1 MIYEPQNPFIQ
12 ATLKKV
18 MEINQSNMIIVNQI
32 LGNINQNSNLRKKY
46 EEMLKNNL
54 CEKVGITRIE
64 SGKLR
69 MRKSTDK
76 KTDVA
81 FMFEH
86 NPNLRNNDVI
96 YMDDNKM
103 ILLSLEPESVVIITL
118 KKSYENEENIFPLS
132 IKIGHSLGNLHR
144 PIKVTKNQ
152 VIFPLQA
159 ETELEMLKKMFSSF
173 NQFLDIQSENMIFE
187 PDEGSNIH
195 EH

>member
-1 MIYEPQNPFIQ
+1 MI
-12 ATLKKV
+12 T
-18 MEINQSNMIIVNQI
+18 VNQI

-54 CEKVGITRIE
+54 SERVVITRME
-64 SGKLR
+64 SEKLR
-69 MRKSTDK
+69 MRKSSDK
-76 KTDVA
+76 KTDIA

-86 NPNLRNNDVI
+86 NPNLRNNDI
-96 YMDDNKM
+96 IFMDDNKM
-103 ILLSLEPESVVIITL
+103 ILLAVESESVAIITF
-118 KKSYENEENIFPLS
+118 KSYENKENIFPLS
-132 IKIGHSLGNLHR
+132 VKIGHSLGNLHR

-159 ETELEMLKKMFSSF
+159 ETELVMLKKMFSSF
-173 NQFLDIQSENMIFE
+173 HQFLDIRTENMIFE

>member
-1 MIYEPQNPFIQ
+1 
-12 ATLKKV
+12 
-18 MEINQSNMIIVNQI
+18 
-32 LGNINQNSNLRKKY
+32 RKKY

-54 CEKVGITRIE
+54 CEKVVITRME
-64 SGKLR
+64 TEKLR

-81 FMFEH
+81 FMFER
-86 NPNLRNNDVI
+86 NPNLRNDDVI
-96 YMDDNKM
+96 FMDNKKM
-103 ILLSLEPESVVIITL
+103 ILLTLESEAVAIITF
-118 KKSYENEENIFPLS
+118 KSYYEDKENIFPLS
-132 IKIGHSLGNLHR
+132 VRIGHSLGNLHR

-152 VIFPLQA
+152 VIFPIQA

-173 NQFLDIQSENMIFE
+173 SKFIDIRSDNMIFE

>member
-1 MIYEPQNPFIQ
+1 
-12 ATLKKV
+12 

-54 CEKVGITRIE
+54 CEKVGITRME

-81 FMFEH
+81 FIFEH

-103 ILLSLEPESVVIITL
+103 ILLSLEPESVAIITL
-118 KKSYENEENIFPLS
+118 KRYENKENIFPLS

-159 ETELEMLKKMFSSF
+159 ETELEMLHKIFSPFS
-173 NQFLDIQSENMIFE
+173 QFLDIRGENMIFE

>member
-1 MIYEPQNPFIQ
+1 MI
-12 ATLKKV
+12 T
-18 MEINQSNMIIVNQI
+18 VNQI

-54 CEKVGITRIE
+54 CEKVLITRME
-64 SGKLR
+64 SEKLR

-86 NPNLRNNDVI
+86 NPNLRNDDVI
-96 YMDDNKM
+96 FMDDNKM
-103 ILLSLEPESVVIITL
+103 ILLTLESESVAIITF
-118 KKSYENEENIFPLS
+118 KSYENKENIFPLS
-132 IKIGHSLGNLHR
+132 VKIGHTLGNLHR

-152 VIFPLQA
+152 VIFPIQA
-159 ETELEMLKKMFSSF
+159 ETELGMLKKMFSSF
-173 NQFLDIQSENMIFE
+173 NKFLDIKTDMMIFE
-187 PDEGSNIH
+187 PDEGSDIH

>member
-1 MIYEPQNPFIQ
+1 MI
-12 ATLKKV
+12 TV
-18 MEINQSNMIIVNQI
+18 NQS
-32 LGNINQNSNLRKKY
+32 LGNINKNTNLRKKY

-54 CEKVGITRIE
+54 CEKVVITRME
-64 SGKLR
+64 TEKLR

-81 FMFEH
+81 FMFER
-86 NPNLRNNDVI
+86 NPNLRNDDVI
-96 YMDDNKM
+96 FMDDKKM
-103 ILLSLEPESVVIITL
+103 ILLTLESEAVAIITF
-118 KKSYENEENIFPLS
+118 KSYYEDKENIFPLS
-132 IKIGHSLGNLHR
+132 VKIGHSLGNLHR

-152 VIFPLQA
+152 VIFPIQA

-173 NQFLDIQSENMIFE
+173 SKFLDIQSDNMIFE

>member
-1 MIYEPQNPFIQ
+1 MITVN
-12 ATLKKV
+12 K
-18 MEINQSNMIIVNQI
+18 II
-32 LGNINQNSNLRKKY
+32 GNINQNSNLRRKY

-54 CEKVGITRIE
+54 CERVVITRME
-64 SGKLR
+64 SQKLR

-86 NPNLRNNDVI
+86 NPNLRNNDI
-96 YMDDNKM
+96 IFMDENKM
-103 ILLSLEPESVVIITL
+103 ILLALESESVAIITF
-118 KKSYENEENIFPLS
+118 KSYENKEDIFPLS
-132 IKIGHSLGNLHR
+132 VKIGHNLGNLHR
-144 PIKVTKNQ
+144 PIKVTNNQ

-173 NQFLDIQSENMIFE
+173 NQYLDIRTGNMIFE

>member
-1 MIYEPQNPFIQ
+1 
-12 ATLKKV
+12 
-18 MEINQSNMIIVNQI
+18 MIIVNKI

-54 CEKVGITRIE
+54 CETVGITRIE
-64 SGKLR
+64 SEKLR

-81 FMFEH
+81 FIFEH
-86 NPNLRNNDVI
+86 NHNLRNNDVI

-103 ILLSLEPESVVIITL
+103 ILLSLEPESVAIITL
-118 KKSYENEENIFPLS
+118 KSYENKENIFPLS

-159 ETELEMLKKMFSSF
+159 ETELEMLNKMFSPF
-173 NQFLDIQSENMIFE
+173 NQFLDIRGENMIFE

>member
-1 MIYEPQNPFIQ
+1 
-12 ATLKKV
+12 
-18 MEINQSNMIIVNQI
+18 MIIVNRI

-54 CEKVGITRIE
+54 CEKVGITRME

-81 FMFEH
+81 FIFEH
-86 NPNLRNNDVI
+86 TPNLRNNDII
-96 YMDDNKM
+96 YIDDNKM
-103 ILLSLEPESVVIITL
+103 ILLSLEPESVAIITL
-118 KKSYENEENIFPLS
+118 KSYENKENIFPLS

-173 NQFLDIQSENMIFE
+173 NQFLDIRTENMIFE

>member
-1 MIYEPQNPFIQ
+1 MITVN
-12 ATLKKV
+12 K
-18 MEINQSNMIIVNQI
+18 II
-32 LGNINQNSNLRKKY
+32 GNINQNSNLRKKY

-54 CEKVGITRIE
+54 CERVVITRME
-64 SGKLR
+64 SQKLR

-86 NPNLRNNDVI
+86 NPNLRNNDI
-96 YMDDNKM
+96 IFMDDNKM
-103 ILLSLEPESVVIITL
+103 ILLALESESVAIITF
-118 KKSYENEENIFPLS
+118 KSYKNKENIFPLS
-132 IKIGHSLGNLHR
+132 VKIGHNLGNLHR
-144 PIKVTKNQ
+144 PIKVTNNQ

-173 NQFLDIQSENMIFE
+173 NQYLDIRTGNMIFE

>member
-1 MIYEPQNPFIQ
+1 MITVN
-12 ATLKKV
+12 K
-18 MEINQSNMIIVNQI
+18 II
-32 LGNINQNSNLRKKY
+32 GNINQNSNLRKKY

-54 CEKVGITRIE
+54 CERVVITRME
-64 SGKLR
+64 SQKLR

-86 NPNLRNNDVI
+86 NPNLRNNDI
-96 YMDDNKM
+96 IFMDENKM
-103 ILLSLEPESVVIITL
+103 ILLALESESVAIITF
-118 KKSYENEENIFPLS
+118 KSYENKENIFPLS
-132 IKIGHSLGNLHR
+132 VKIGHNLGNLHR
-144 PIKVTKNQ
+144 PIKVTNNQ

-173 NQFLDIQSENMIFE
+173 NQYLDIRTGNMIFE
-187 PDEGSNIH
+187 PDEASNIH

>member
-1 MIYEPQNPFIQ
+1 MERNQN
-12 ATLKKV
+12 
-18 MEINQSNMIIVNQI
+18 NMIIVNQI

-54 CEKVGITRIE
+54 CEKIGITRIE

-96 YMDDNKM
+96 YMDD
-103 ILLSLEPESVVIITL
+103 
-118 KKSYENEENIFPLS
+118 KSYENEENIFPLS

-159 ETELEMLKKMFSSF
+159 ETELEMLNKMFSPF
-173 NQFLDIQSENMIFE
+173 NQFLDIRSENMIFE

>member
-1 MIYEPQNPFIQ
+1 MI
-12 ATLKKV
+12 T
-18 MEINQSNMIIVNQI
+18 VNQI
-32 LGNINQNSNLRKKY
+32 LGNINQNSNLRTKY

-54 CEKVGITRIE
+54 CEKVLITRME
-64 SGKLR
+64 SEKLR

-86 NPNLRNNDVI
+86 NTNLRNDDVI

-103 ILLSLEPESVVIITL
+103 ILLTLESESVAIITF
-118 KKSYENEENIFPLS
+118 KSYENKENIFPLS
-132 IKIGHSLGNLHR
+132 VKIGHTLGNLHR

-159 ETELEMLKKMFSSF
+159 ETELEMLKKRFSSF
-173 NQFLDIQSENMIFE
+173 NQFLDIRSDNMIFE
-187 PDEGSNIH
+187 PDEEGSNIH

>member
-1 MIYEPQNPFIQ
+1 
-12 ATLKKV
+12 
-18 MEINQSNMIIVNQI
+18 MIIVNQI
-32 LGNINQNSNLRKKY
+32 LGNISQNSNLRKKY

-54 CEKVGITRIE
+54 CEKVGITRME

-81 FMFEH
+81 FIFEH
-86 NPNLRNNDVI
+86 NTNLRNNDVI

-103 ILLSLEPESVVIITL
+103 ILLSLEPESVAIITL
-118 KKSYENEENIFPLS
+118 KSYENKENIFPLS
-132 IKIGHSLGNLHR
+132 IKIGHSIGNLHR

-159 ETELEMLKKMFSSF
+159 ETELEMLKKMFSSYDK
-173 NQFLDIQSENMIFE
+173 FLDIQSGNMIFE

>member
-1 MIYEPQNPFIQ
+1 
-12 ATLKKV
+12 
-18 MEINQSNMIIVNQI
+18 MERRNQSKMITVNQS
-32 LGNINQNSNLRKKY
+32 LGNINKNSNLRKKY

-54 CEKVGITRIE
+54 CEKVVITRME
-64 SGKLR
+64 TEKLR

-81 FMFEH
+81 FMFER
-86 NPNLRNNDVI
+86 NPNLRNDDVI
-96 YMDDNKM
+96 FMDDKKM
-103 ILLSLEPESVVIITL
+103 ILLTLESEAVAIITF
-118 KKSYENEENIFPLS
+118 KSYYEDKENIFPLS
-132 IKIGHSLGNLHR
+132 VKIGHSLGNLHR

-152 VIFPLQA
+152 VIFPIQA

-173 NQFLDIQSENMIFE
+173 SKFLDIQSDNMIFE